1 MSELVAI
8 GIGGF
13 FGAIMRYVISQWI
26 KLNLGEK
33 FPFVSLIVNVI
44 GCFLAGLFLA
54 IFGKRLDIPDITK
67 TIIVVGFLG
76 AFTTFSAFG
85 IETIS
90 YLKVGR
96 FTLALSNVFLNI
108 IMSLGAI
115 ELGLRL
121 VR

>member
-1 MSELVAI
+1 LSELIAV

-13 FGAIMRYVISQWI
+13 VGAVMRYVISQWI
-26 KLNLGEK
+26 KLNLGER
-33 FPFVSLIVNVI
+33 FPFVSLVVNVI

-54 IFGKRLDIPDITK
+54 IFSKRLHIPDITK
-67 TIIVVGFLG
+67 TIIMVGFLG

-85 IETIS
+85 IETIN
-90 YLKVGR
+90 YLKVGK
-96 FTLALSNVFLNI
+96 FTLAISNVFLNI
-108 IMSLGAI
+108 TMSLGAV